1 MSCEGR
7 PRGETFV
14 IREGPRRGWGTGRH
28 NGPQRDQSVPPPRR
42 ESARE
47 RGGSVVRDVQV
58 SPGVVEVTCTYENE
72 RELCNAEREVK
83 RASSVDAKNQVCRY
97 VSSL

>member
-1 MSCEGR
+1 MKVGHAVRLLSSARARGVDGGR
-7 PRGETFV
+7 GGTTDPRE
-14 IREGPRRGWGTGRH
+14 IRVFPH
-28 NGPQRDQSVPPPRR
+28 PRR